1 MAVIPVSHP
10 LVTHKIGMLR
20 NIETNSKDFREL
32 ITELTTFLT
41 YAATKDW
48 ELEESNVPGWE
59 GKPVSVEKMA
69 GIDPSIVPI
78 FRAGIGMQEGFM
90 QVIPTAKISY
100 IGYYRDE
107 ATLKPKLYY
116 SKLAANISQRRV
128 YVLDPMLATGG
139 TTSAVCN
146 LLKKEGCKDIRVLC
160 ILAAPEGLF
169 RMAEAHPDVDI
180 MPAVIDSHLNER
192 GYIVPGLGD
201 AGDRLFGTK

>member
-41 YAATKDW
+41 YAATRDFG
-48 ELEESNVPGWE
+48 LEETSVPGWE
-59 GKPVSVEKMA
+59 GKPVAVERMA

-78 FRAGIGMQEGFM
+78 FRAGIGMQEGFL

-100 IGYYRDE
+100 VGYYRDE

-116 SKLAANISQRRV
+116 AKFASDISKRRV

-139 TTSAVCN
+139 TTSAVCS

-160 ILAAPEGLF
+160 ILAAPEGISK
-169 RMAEAHPDVDI
+169 MEADHPGIDI
-180 MPAVIDSHLNER
+180 MPAVVDSKLNEK

>member
-1 MAVIPVSHP
+1 MSVISVSHP
-10 LVTHKIGMLR
+10 LVKHKLGMLR

-41 YAATKDW
+41 YEATKDW
-48 ELEESNVPGWE
+48 ELEDATVPGWE
-59 GKPVSVEKMA
+59 GKPVYVQRMA

-100 IGYYRDE
+100 IGYYRDAE
-107 ATLKPKLYY
+107 TLQPKLYY
-116 SKLAANISQRRV
+116 AKLAADISRRKI

-139 TTSAVCN
+139 TTSAVCR
-146 LLKKEGCKDIRVLC
+146 LLKKEGCKNIRVLC
-160 ILAAPEGLF
+160 ILAAPEGLEK
-169 RMAEAHPDVDI
+169 MAADHPDVDI
-180 MPAVIDSHLNER
+180 MPAVVDSHLNDK